1 MKKGNKLI
9 AKADSLKQPKPKKL
23 PEGPSTM
30 SRIAKGGPEV
40 ASVAKRNKMRAGK
53 MKKGK

>member
-1 MKKGNKLI
+1 MKRGNKLI
-9 AKADSLKQPKPKKL
+9 AKTEKLAQPKPKKL

-30 SRIAKGGPEV
+30 ARIAKGGPEV